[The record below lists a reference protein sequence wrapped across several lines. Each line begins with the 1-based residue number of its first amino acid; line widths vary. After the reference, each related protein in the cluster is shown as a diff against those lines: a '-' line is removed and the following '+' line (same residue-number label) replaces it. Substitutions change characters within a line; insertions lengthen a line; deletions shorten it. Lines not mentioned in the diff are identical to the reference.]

1 MMIEEGENPT
11 LELIP
16 ADYVRVVWPDIK
28 ERLDALA
35 AEYGDGWIPEDIFV
49 ELVTGGAY
57 LWATPQMQGFVV
69 LTILVAPWGKDL
81 NVWVADNET
90 RTNAAVYWEQLK
102 QIARDN
108 NCTAVVF
115 DSEREGFARAIP
127 SLNVRFRYFERV

>member
-1 MMIEEGENPT
+1 MTDEDPK

-16 ADYVRVVWPDIK
+16 AEVVRVVWPEIK
-28 ERLDALA
+28 DRMAALA
-35 AEYGDGWIPEDIFV
+35 EEYGDGWIAEDVFV

-57 LWATPQMQGFVV
+57 LWSTPQLAGFVV

-115 DSEREGFARAIP
+115 ESGREGFARAIP
-127 SLNVRFRYFERV
+127 SLSVRYRYFERI